1 MEKDMD
7 LLGLVRQER
16 PTMYFIGV
24 TTGQSSMTR
33 LFPLWVRALGL
44 DAAQLIGLNL
54 PLHAASEQYRKIVA
68 HLKADPLSLGALI
81 TTHKVDLFNA
91 AGDMLDSLDDYARL
105 CSEVSCISRRNGR
118 LIGHA
123 KDPLTSRIALQ
134 EMLAPGYWQRTGAHV
149 LCLGAGGS
157 GIALAVNLL
166 TLPDLSDRPER
177 IIMVSRR
184 QPPLDKLRAIVEQLP
199 PGVEIEYVCNED
211 PLSNDPLL
219 AALPPGS
226 LVINATGMGKDRP
239 GSPITDAAI
248 FPRAGI
254 VWELNY
260 RGSLEFLHQA
270 KAQEQQRALHV
281 YDGWRYFLVS
291 WADHIAEVFDLSITP
306 QQFAQM
312 VEKASLLS
320 QH

>member
-1 MEKDMD
+1 MD
-7 LLGLVRQER
+7 LPGLVRQER
-16 PTMYFIGV
+16 PTLYFIGV

-33 LFPLWVRALGL
+33 LFPLWARVLGL
-44 DAAQLIGLNL
+44 DDAQLVGLDL
-54 PLHAASEQYRKIVA
+54 PLHAEPEQYRKIVA

-91 AGDMLDSLDDYARL
+91 AGDMLESLDSYARL

-123 KDPLTSRIALQ
+123 KDPLTSRIALR
-134 EMLAPGYWQRTGAHV
+134 EMLAPGYWQRSGAHV
-149 LCLGAGGS
+149 FCLGAGGS
-157 GIALAVNLL
+157 GIALTANLL
-166 TLPDLSDRPER
+166 TWPDLSDRPER
-177 IIMVSRR
+177 IVMVSRR
-184 QPPLDKLRAIVEQLP
+184 QPPLDKLHAIVEQLP
-199 PGVEIEYVCNED
+199 PGVEVEYVRNED
-211 PLSNDPLL
+211 PRKNDQLL

-226 LVINATGMGKDRP
+226 LVINASGMGKDRP
-239 GSPITDAAI
+239 GSPITDAAL
-248 FPRAGI
+248 FPREGI

-270 KAQEQQRALHV
+270 KAQERQRGLRVH
-281 YDGWRYFLVS
+281 DGWRYFLVS

-320 QH
+320 RH

>member
-1 MEKDMD
+1 MQKEMP
-7 LLGLVRQER
+7 GLVRQER

-33 LFPLWVRALGL
+33 LFPLWAQVLGL
-44 DAAQLIGLNL
+44 DAQLVGLDL
-54 PLHAASEQYRKIVA
+54 PLHAEPELYRRIVA
-68 HLKADPLSLGALI
+68 HIKNDPLSLGALI

-91 AGDMLDSLDDYARL
+91 AGDMLDTVDSYARL
-105 CSEVSCISRRNGR
+105 CSEVSCISRPQGR

-134 EMLAPGYWQRTGAHV
+134 EMLEPGYWERSGAHV
-149 LCLGAGGS
+149 FCMGAGGS
-157 GIALAVNLL
+157 GIALAANLL
-166 TLPDLSDRPER
+166 TWPDLTDRPQC
-177 IIMVSRR
+177 IVMVSRR
-184 QPPLDKLRAIVEQLP
+184 QQPLDKLRAIVEQLP
-199 PGVEIEYVCNED
+199 PGVEIEYMLNED
-211 PLSNDPLL
+211 PRKNDQLL

-239 GSPITDAAI
+239 GSPITDAAL
-248 FPRAGI
+248 FPGEGI

-270 KAQEQQRALHV
+270 KAQERQRKLRV

-291 WADHIAEVFDLSITP
+291 WADHIAEVFNITITP
-306 QQFAQM
+306 EQFARM
-312 VEKASLLS
+312 VEKANGL
-320 QH
+320 

>member
-1 MEKDMD
+1 MD
-7 LLGLVRQER
+7 LPGLVRQER

-33 LFPLWVRALGL
+33 LFPLWARVLGL
-44 DAAQLIGLNL
+44 DDAQLVGLDL
-54 PLHAASEQYRKIVA
+54 PLHAEPEQYRKIVA
-68 HLKADPLSLGALI
+68 HIKADPLSLGALI

-91 AGDMLDSLDDYARL
+91 AGDMLDTLDDHARL
-105 CSEVSCISRRNGR
+105 CSEVSCISHRDGQ

-123 KDPLTSRIALQ
+123 KDALTSRIALQ

-149 LCLGAGGS
+149 LCLGTGGS

-166 TLPDLSDRPER
+166 TWPDLSDRPER
-177 IIMVSRR
+177 IVMVSRR

-199 PGVEIEYVCNED
+199 PGVEVEYVCNED
-211 PLSNDPLL
+211 PLMNDQLL

-248 FPRAGI
+248 FPREGV

-260 RGSLEFLHQA
+260 RGSREFLHQA
-270 KAQEQQRALHV
+270 KAQEQERALHV

-291 WADHIAEVFDLSITP
+291 WADNIAEVFDLSITP

-320 QH
+320 RH